1 MSGLGWPVLSFSLA
15 SGAALGC
22 LFLLFRGFSR
32 LLGLKKLGTAL
43 LDVLYKNYIRTA
55 RAKGLRES
63 AVLFGQALKNAAPT
77 ILTVVGQSFGSLV
90 TGTIVTETIFNI
102 PGLGMLTMSS
112 INQRDV
118 FVIQGVV
125 LFVTVIYVLV
135 NLAVD
140 ILYGLVDPRLQL
152 GRQ

>member
-1 MSGLGWPVLSFSLA
+1 
-15 SGAALGC
+15 
-22 LFLLFRGFSR
+22 
-32 LLGLKKLGTAL
+32 
-43 LDVLYKNYIRTA
+43 
-55 RAKGLRES
+55 
-63 AVLFGQALKNAAPT
+63 
-77 ILTVVGQSFGSLV
+77 
-90 TGTIVTETIFNI
+90 
-102 PGLGMLTMSS
+102 MLTMSS

-140 ILYGLVDPRLQL
+140 ILYGLVDPRIQL

>member
-1 MSGLGWPVLSFSLA
+1 
-15 SGAALGC
+15 
-22 LFLLFRGFSR
+22 
-32 LLGLKKLGTAL
+32 
-43 LDVLYKNYIRTA
+43 
-55 RAKGLRES
+55 
-63 AVLFGQALKNAAPT
+63 
-77 ILTVVGQSFGSLV
+77 
-90 TGTIVTETIFNI
+90 
-102 PGLGMLTMSS
+102 MSS

-140 ILYGLVDPRLQL
+140 ILYGLVDPRIQL

>member
-1 MSGLGWPVLSFSLA
+1 MTRS
-15 SGAALGC
+15 
-22 LFLLFRGFSR
+22 
-32 LLGLKKLGTAL
+32 AL
-43 LDVLYKNYIRTA
+43 LDILYKNYIRTA

-63 AVLFGQALKNAAPT
+63 AILFGQALKNAAPT

-140 ILYGLVDPRLQL
+140 ILYGLVDPRIQL

>member
-1 MSGLGWPVLSFSLA
+1 
-15 SGAALGC
+15 
-22 LFLLFRGFSR
+22 
-32 LLGLKKLGTAL
+32 
-43 LDVLYKNYIRTA
+43 
-55 RAKGLRES
+55 
-63 AVLFGQALKNAAPT
+63 
-77 ILTVVGQSFGSLV
+77 
-90 TGTIVTETIFNI
+90 
-102 PGLGMLTMSS
+102 MLTMSS

>member
-1 MSGLGWPVLSFSLA
+1 
-15 SGAALGC
+15 
-22 LFLLFRGFSR
+22 
-32 LLGLKKLGTAL
+32 
-43 LDVLYKNYIRTA
+43 
-55 RAKGLRES
+55 
-63 AVLFGQALKNAAPT
+63 
-77 ILTVVGQSFGSLV
+77 
-90 TGTIVTETIFNI
+90 
-102 PGLGMLTMSS
+102 MLTMSS

-118 FVIQGVV
+118 FVIQSVV